1 MPTNGRHAVGAG
13 ALLAILRDGQPRT
26 RGELARLTGLSRSTV
41 SQRLD
46 ALIGSHWVVE
56 DEGAISSGGRPASM
70 FTFNGGA
77 RVVLAADLGAT
88 RARLAV
94 LDVGLNVLA
103 EQVADLPV
111 DLGPEPVLGAV
122 AASLRDLLATAGRDP
137 AQVCGVGIG
146 LPGPVE
152 HRTGRPVNPPIMP
165 GWDGFPVP
173 ERLRELLA
181 ERLAE
186 WPGDGSGERP
196 GDRLVEGS
204 GDRLGELP
212 GAPVLVDN
220 DVNVMALGEHWA
232 ARPAV
237 DHLIYIKIG
246 TGIGCGIISGGRL
259 HRGARGAAG
268 DVGHIRVP
276 ASGAPC
282 RCGNTGCLEAVAGG
296 ASMAAALRAAGA
308 DARGSK
314 DVVALMRAGDPLA
327 TRLVRQAGREVG
339 AVMAAIVN
347 FFNPSVIVLGGD
359 VAEAGE
365 QLLAGVRETIYSRSL
380 PLATQ
385 HLGIRTGELGDRAGV
400 VGAAVMVVEHVLDP
414 ATIDEATGERP
425 AYVTAR

>member
-46 ALIGSHWVVE
+46 ALIGSRWVVE

-94 LDVGLNVLA
+94 LDLGLDVLA
-103 EQVADLPV
+103 EQVTGLPV

-122 AASLRDLLATAGRDP
+122 ATSLRHLLATAGRDP

-173 ERLRELLA
+173 ERLRELLG
-181 ERLAE
+181 ER
-186 WPGDGSGERP
+186 PKERP
-196 GDRLVEGS
+196 GDQPR
-204 GDRLGELP
+204 DRPGEWP

-296 ASMAAALRAAGA
+296 ASMAAALREAGA

-339 AVMAAIVN
+339 TVMAAIVN

-425 AYVTAR
+425 ACIAAR